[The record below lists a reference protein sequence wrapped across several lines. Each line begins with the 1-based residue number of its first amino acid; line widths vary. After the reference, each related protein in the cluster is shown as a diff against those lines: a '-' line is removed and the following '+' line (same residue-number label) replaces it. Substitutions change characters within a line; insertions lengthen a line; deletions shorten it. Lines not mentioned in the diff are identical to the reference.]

1 MRFTRYF
8 LPDTCRRSRHRG
20 GNRTDMKGCLGMSG
34 ATSKD
39 RLMRIS
45 SFLLQTLFLLQF
57 SSLAAAALYDR
68 GGGLI
73 YDDSTNLTWLAD
85 SLAGRGSV
93 FDDGYSS
100 TDGLMTWASASAWA
114 AQFEYSDPARG
125 YVFDDW
131 RLPAVVDIDS
141 LGCTPGYSSS
151 PFVTPDCGY
160 VSNPSTSEL
169 ATLFYVSLGNPPRF
183 VPKTGPFGSLP
194 GGLAWLGSQYT
205 VPEYLLNAS
214 SILTVGGWLVRE
226 PGMLEWPA
234 LSWAFGMSEGFQGPG
249 YAPDVGVAWA
259 VRTGDVTAVPVPGTI
274 YLMLS
279 GLLVF
284 AIVANKTKQNG

>member
-1 MRFTRYF
+1 
-8 LPDTCRRSRHRG
+8 
-20 GNRTDMKGCLGMSG
+20 
-34 ATSKD
+34 
-39 RLMRIS
+39 MRIKS
-45 SFLLQTLFLLQF
+45 LLLQTLFLTSIFLPC
-57 SSLAAAALYDR
+57 LASAALYDR

-85 SLAGRGSV
+85 PLAGRGSV

-100 TDGLMTWASASAWA
+100 ADGLMTWASASAWA
-114 AQFEYSDPARG
+114 AQFEYSDPTRG
-125 YVFDDW
+125 YVFNDW

-141 LGCTPGYSSS
+141 PGCTPGYSSS

-183 VPKTGPFGSLP
+183 APQNAGPFRSLP
-194 GGLAWLGSQYT
+194 GGLAWLDSRYT
-205 VPEYLLNAS
+205 VPEYQLNAS
-214 SILTVGGWLVRE
+214 SILTAEGWLVRE

-249 YAPDVGVAWA
+249 YAPAVGVAWA
-259 VRTGDVTAVPVPGTI
+259 VRTGDVTVVPVPGTI

-279 GLLVF
+279 GLLVL
-284 AIVANKTKQNG
+284 AVTANKIKQNG